1 MTFQRKDSRIVI
13 ATEPRVIQKH
23 EGPPWA
29 IEPYLGLGGYE
40 AWRRCVTELNPEAIV
55 EEIKRSGLRG
65 RGGAGFP
72 TGTKWDKV
80 LNHRIKERYFVCNA
94 GEHEPGTFK
103 DRYLLKHFPHQL
115 LEGCL
120 IAAYTVQAKASY
132 IYLNHEYE
140 EERENLV
147 RAMEAARSRQLIGKN
162 VLGTGIDIEIEVF
175 SGQGSYVAGEETA
188 MLESMQGRPAM
199 PRQKPPFYPTDFGL
213 YGKPT
218 LVNNVE
224 TLCNIPR
231 ILTKGASW
239 FTQVGT
245 ERCPGTMLFSLSGAV
260 VRPGVYELPMGTPLR
275 TLIEQCGGGVPNG
288 RKVKAV
294 FPGGPS
300 FSMVTADQ
308 LDIPMDFD
316 SLKKAGTGLGS
327 AGVIVVDDATCM
339 VAQTLKFSEFFKT
352 ESCGQCP
359 PCRMGTINLATLMTK
374 IERGEGTQKDLDSL
388 LQLCGFVK
396 GTGYCTLVTGAAVVV
411 QSSLKLFRHEFEE
424 HIALKRCPYV
434 RAGSA

>member
-1 MTFQRKDSRIVI
+1 VI
-13 ATEPRVIQKH
+13 STEPRLLHKL
-23 EGPPWA
+23 EGAPWE
-29 IEPYLGLGGYE
+29 IEPYLRVGGYD
-40 AWRRCVTELNPEAIV
+40 AWRKCVMELSREGIV
-55 EEIKRSGLRG
+55 AEIRRSGLRG

-80 LNHRIKERYFVCNA
+80 LHHRIKERYFVCNA

-103 DRYLLKHFPHQL
+103 DRYLLKHYPHQL

-120 IAAYTVQAKASY
+120 IAAFTVRAKASF
-132 IYLNHEYE
+132 IYVNQEYE
-140 EERENLV
+140 EERANLEK
-147 RAMEAARSRQLIGKN
+147 AIEQARTRGLLGTN
-162 VLGTGIDIEIEVF
+162 VLGTGLDLDIELF
-175 SGQGSYVAGEETA
+175 AGQGSYVAGEETA

-224 TLCNIPR
+224 TLCNVPR
-231 ILTKGASW
+231 ILRNGAGW
-239 FTQVGT
+239 FAQVGT
-245 ERCPGTMLFSLSGAV
+245 EKCPGTMLFSLSGAV
-260 VRPGVYELPMGTPLR
+260 NKPGIYEMPMGAPLR
-275 TLIEQCGGGVPNG
+275 RLIEEFGGGVPRG

-300 FSMVTADQ
+300 FAMVTADQ
-308 LDIPMDFD
+308 LDLPMDFE

-339 VAQTLKFSEFFKT
+339 VAQTLHFSNFFKV

-374 IERGEGTQKDLDSL
+374 IENGEGTQNDLDSL

-396 GTGYCTLVTGAAVVV
+396 GTGYCTLVTGAAVLV
-411 QSSLKLFRHEFEE
+411 QSALRLFRQEFEE
-424 HIALKRCPYV
+424 HLTLKRCPYKPAP
-434 RAGSA
+434 AGVA